1 MSKSVP
7 TMLICCLSAVCPKPT
22 VPYLHSAGKLGQD
35 IHCYGPKF
43 DCSNLVVILDPIW
56 PIPRGFTVP
65 QNRSGTDI
73 GTCLESPLMCRF
85 LGRRARRRRLGTG
98 LQASEKRQGT
108 KSRGAFRVYG
118 DLTGA
123 AMMAGL
129 A

>member
-1 MSKSVP
+1 M
-7 TMLICCLSAVCPKPT
+7 
-22 VPYLHSAGKLGQD
+22 
-35 IHCYGPKF
+35 
-43 DCSNLVVILDPIW
+43 
-56 PIPRGFTVP
+56 
-65 QNRSGTDI
+65 
-73 GTCLESPLMCRF
+73 
-85 LGRRARRRRLGTG
+85 LGTG